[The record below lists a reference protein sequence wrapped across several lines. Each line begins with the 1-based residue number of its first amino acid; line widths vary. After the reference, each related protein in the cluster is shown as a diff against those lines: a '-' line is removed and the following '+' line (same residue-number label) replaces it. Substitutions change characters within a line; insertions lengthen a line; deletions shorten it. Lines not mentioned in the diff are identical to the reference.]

1 VRRERA
7 HVATLRHLFDLTH
20 GRCRSSAAP
29 AQFPTCRVPQ
39 RASPTTL
46 RGSCAEIWNDEPMSA
61 ADERDRTTRPD
72 PPDRQPFSSSA
83 RIGPRAKRVL
93 FITRRFPP
101 TVGGMETLAADVD
114 TALRARGNVELV
126 ALRTASL
133 RHLAWFLPWAVVRTA
148 LALMLGRIERIVCGD
163 AIVWAPVSVVARL
176 AGAKSS
182 VMVLGL
188 DLTYP
193 NPVYQRLVHWSLPRA
208 DRVVAISSVTESAAA
223 GHGVERSRL
232 TVVHPGVRAPVVTAA
247 DRARRRDEL
256 LQEFALDSESL
267 ILVSLGRLVRRK
279 GVAWFVEHVTP
290 KLPDNAVHLIA
301 GEGPMRA
308 EIDARVARLASPER
322 VRILGPV
329 DDDERERLLTGCDIS
344 VMPNITVAGDIEGF
358 GLVAVESA
366 CRGAVVIASALQGLL
381 EALTDGVTGILVEAE
396 QPEGFV
402 SAISRLESDRTELG
416 RLSSVFQNN
425 ARERN
430 SVERMMR
437 DLPAALG
444 LSVAP

>member
-1 VRRERA
+1 M
-7 HVATLRHLFDLTH
+7 L
-20 GRCRSSAAP
+20 
-29 AQFPTCRVPQ
+29 
-39 RASPTTL
+39 
-46 RGSCAEIWNDEPMSA
+46 NDEPMSA
-61 ADERDRTTRPD
+61 ADERDRHSTTPD
-72 PPDRQPFSSSA
+72 PPDGRPFSSSTPL
-83 RIGPRAKRVL
+83 RPRAKRVL

-114 TALRARGNVELV
+114 AALRARGSVELV
-126 ALRTASL
+126 ALRKASL
-133 RHLAWFLPWAVVRTA
+133 RHLAWFLPWALVRTA
-148 LALMLGRIERIVCGD
+148 LSLMLGRIERIVCGD
-163 AIVWAPVSVVARL
+163 AIVWVPVSIAARL
-176 AGAKSS
+176 AGAQSS
-182 VMVLGL
+182 VMALGL

-193 NPVYQRLVHWSLPRA
+193 NPLYQRLVHWSLPRA
-208 DRVVAISSVTESAAA
+208 DRVVAISTVTESAAA
-223 GHGVERSRL
+223 GHGVEPSRL

-256 LQEFALDSESL
+256 LRELALDPESL

-308 EIDARVARLASPER
+308 EIDAQVARLASPGR

-329 DDDERERLLTGCDIS
+329 GDDERERLLTGCDIS
-344 VMPNITVAGDIEGF
+344 VMPNITVDGDIEGF

-381 EALTDGVTGILVEAE
+381 EAVTDGVTGILVDAE

-402 SAISRLESDRTELG
+402 SVISRLESDRSELG
-416 RLSSVFQNN
+416 RLSSVFRQN
-425 ARERN
+425 AVERN

-444 LSVAP
+444 LGVSP